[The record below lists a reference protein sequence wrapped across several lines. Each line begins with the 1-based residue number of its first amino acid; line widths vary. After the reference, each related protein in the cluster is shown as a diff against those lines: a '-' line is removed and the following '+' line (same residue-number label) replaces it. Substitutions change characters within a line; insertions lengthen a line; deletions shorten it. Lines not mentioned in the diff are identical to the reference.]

1 MESSATDTQV
11 LQVKDLQWR
20 ISTRQG
26 LMVLMERL
34 LVSSGSLTV
43 SLSLSLMCACVSCAC
58 YFNALYSF
66 TTNVDMRFLMFSLLV
81 LVRM

>member
-20 ISTRQG
+20 ISMRQG

-34 LVSSGSLTV
+34 LASSVSLTV
-43 SLSLSLMCACVSCAC
+43 SLSLSLSNVCLCCAYHS
-58 YFNALYSF
+58 NALYSF
-66 TTNVDMRFLMFSLLV
+66 TTKVDMRFLMFEL
-81 LVRM
+81 